1 MTKEGYIPFQGSA
14 NFVGR
19 QHELSLLRE
28 KLQQPG
34 AVAISAVSGMGGVG
48 KTELATQ
55 YARQHEADYP
65 GGICWLNARKSDLA
79 AEILQFAVFKMNLEV
94 PQELGG
100 RKLNLEQQVEW
111 FWQNWRPTEGLV
123 LIVLDDVTSLKSC
136 RKLLP
141 KSNRFRILM
150 TTRLRRL
157 DTNFV
162 EISLDVLS
170 AEDAL
175 IFLTKVLGEQDQRV
189 KRESQVAESLCA
201 WLGYLPLGLELVGR
215 YLVEEPDLSL
225 AEMLQRLKAQQLQ
238 DEAIDP
244 TEEQLQDTEM
254 TAKRGVKAAFELS
267 WRELNQKT
275 QCVGELL
282 SLFAPD
288 VILWEWVE
296 STSKSLNWI
305 EADVKEAK
313 KQLYKLHLIQR
324 LVDGDGG
331 YKIHPLIREFLKLK
345 RAASEQTDEL
355 KRAFAET
362 FIAIAQQI
370 PDSPTRRDIESVK
383 DAIPHL
389 AEVAQNLT
397 DAVSDENL
405 ISAFAGLGKFYYGQG
420 LYALAQ
426 PWFEQCVSVVQSR
439 LGEEH
444 PSVAT
449 SYNNLAYLYSLQG
462 RYTKAEPLFIKALKL
477 YQRLL
482 GEEHPSVAT
491 SYSNLAL
498 LYNSQGRYTQ
508 AEPLFIK
515 ALQLSQRLLGE
526 EHPHVA
532 QSYNNLALLYNS
544 QGRYTE
550 DEMRALRKLQKD
562 YPNAPFLF
570 MSSRKSPLAPD
581 SIRGIVEQAGK
592 WASLPF
598 PVHAHMLRHACGY
611 YLAREKI
618 DTRTIQGYLGH
629 KNIQHTVRYTQL

>member
-1 MTKEGYIPFQGSA
+1 MFQGSA

-19 QHELSLLRE
+19 QYELSLLRE
-28 KLQQPG
+28 RLQQPG
-34 AVAISAVSGMGGVG
+34 VVAISAVSGMGGVG

-65 GGICWLNARKSDLA
+65 GGICWLNARESDLA
-79 AEILQFAVFKMNLEV
+79 AEILQFALFNMNLEV
-94 PQELGG
+94 PQELGAQ
-100 RKLNLEQQVEW
+100 KLNLEQQVKW
-111 FWQNWRPTEGLV
+111 FWNNWRPTEGLV

-150 TTRLRRL
+150 TTRLRRI

-175 IFLTKVLGEQDQRV
+175 ILLTKVLGEQDQRV
-189 KRESQVAESLCA
+189 KQELQVAENLCA

-215 YLVEEPDLSL
+215 YLVEDPDLSL

-238 DEAIDP
+238 DEAINPED
-244 TEEQLQDTEM
+244 EQLQDTEM

-282 SLFAPD
+282 SLFALD

-296 STSKSLNWI
+296 FTSKSLNWV

-313 KQLYKLHLIQR
+313 KQLYKLHLIQS
-324 LVDGDGG
+324 LVDGDSG
-331 YKIHPLIREFLKLK
+331 YKIHPLIREFLKVK
-345 RAASEQTDEL
+345 QAASEQVDEL

-370 PDSPTRRDIESVK
+370 PQSPTQEIIKSVK

-405 ISAFAGLGKFYYGQG
+405 YWVF
-420 LYALAQ
+420 
-426 PWFEQCVSVVQSR
+426 
-439 LGEEH
+439 
-444 PSVAT
+444 
-449 SYNNLAYLYSLQG
+449 N
-462 RYTKAEPLFIKALKL
+462 
-477 YQRLL
+477 
-482 GEEHPSVAT
+482 
-491 SYSNLAL
+491 
-498 LYNSQGRYTQ
+498 
-508 AEPLFIK
+508 
-515 ALQLSQRLLGE
+515 
-526 EHPHVA
+526 
-532 QSYNNLALLYNS
+532 
-544 QGRYTE
+544 
-550 DEMRALRKLQKD
+550 
-562 YPNAPFLF
+562 
-570 MSSRKSPLAPD
+570 
-581 SIRGIVEQAGK
+581 
-592 WASLPF
+592 
-598 PVHAHMLRHACGY
+598 
-611 YLAREKI
+611 
-618 DTRTIQGYLGH
+618 
-629 KNIQHTVRYTQL
+629 